1 MKNLSLNKGRPSCLC
16 ILIFAMLFSNQIHAI
31 ELTFASYAKQTQ
43 HQITGTVTD
52 ATGPLPSVT
61 VSIKGTATSA
71 VTDENGNFSIT
82 ASPTDII
89 VFSFLGYATQEITVG
104 NQTSIS
110 VMLAED
116 STQLQ
121 EVTINAGYYSVKDK
135 DRTGNIARITSKEI
149 DQQPV
154 TNVLAAMQGRMA
166 GVSITQSNG
175 TPGSG
180 FDIKIRGQ
188 NSLRFGANNPLY
200 VIDGVPYSS
209 DPIGTGA
216 NGAVLG
222 ASQSPLNSIN
232 PEQIESIEVLKD
244 ADATSIYG
252 SRGANGVVLI
262 TTKRGK
268 EGKSKF
274 TAKVAGGLGSVTNF
288 MKLMHT
294 EEYLAMRQQ
303 AYANGNGNIPANA
316 YDLNKYDQTRY
327 TDWQET
333 LAGKTAEF
341 TNVDASFSGGNT
353 NTQYLASGSFNKQ
366 ESVYI
371 RDFDYTKV
379 GFRLNVTHQSEN
391 KKFKSNF
398 AMGYTTQNNNQPQDD
413 LMRNAVRVSPNAPA
427 LFNEDGSLNWENGTF
442 TNPLRNL
449 EDKYESKTNDWIMSG
464 MLSYTVLPELEVR
477 SNFGLTS
484 LYTNETTTIP
494 STRFN
499 PSLGIGPDQSTLIAS
514 RADRQSWILEPQIS
528 YQKAIGGGNLN
539 LLAGGTFQSQSGQ
552 QFVQYAIGFPSNSLI
567 HNISSANEVLNT
579 LSENTEYRYQ
589 AFFGRINYNWQQ
601 KYILNLTGRRDGSS
615 RFGPGKQYA
624 NFAAAGIAWIFTNE
638 NFLKDNKWLS
648 FGKFRSSYGTTG
660 NDQIGDYQ
668 YLDTYTTSG
677 IAYDGVIGLSPSRL
691 FNPDF
696 AWETN
701 KKFEMGLELGFLKD
715 RVFLTGAFYNNRSD
729 NQLTGIPQ
737 PGTTGFSSLN
747 ANLNASV
754 QNQGWEFSLRTA
766 NFQNANFSWTTSLNL
781 TFQKNKLLKFPDL
794 EGSTY
799 ASQYII
805 GQPLNI
811 RKAYHLLG
819 VNPETGLYTFE
830 DMNGDGII
838 SATDDR
844 KVVLDMN
851 PKYFGG
857 LLNQFRYK
865 RWSLDFLF
873 QFVKQKN
880 LSPELMFGMP
890 GIISNQPTMVSDHW
904 QEPGDIASHQMYAV
918 TSNSAAVA
926 AYNQY
931 VESDGVVVDA
941 SYIRLK
947 NLSFAYEI
955 PQSVF
960 KFGTCRVFVEAQN
973 IITFTPYKGNDPEFM
988 SIGYLPPMKVWSTGL
1003 QLTF

>member
-16 ILIFAMLFSNQIHAI
+16 IFIFAILLSNPIYAT
-31 ELTFASYAKQTQ
+31 ELTFGSYTKQLQ
-43 HQITGTVTD
+43 QQITGTVSD
-52 ATGPLPSVT
+52 ALGPLPSVT
-61 VSIKGTATSA
+61 VIIKGTATST
-71 VTDENGNFSIT
+71 VTDKKGNFSIT
-82 ASPTDII
+82 ANSTDII
-89 VFSFLGYATQEITVG
+89 VFSFLGYATQEIRVG
-104 NQTSIS
+104 NQTSIG
-110 VMLAED
+110 VILAED

-135 DRTGNIARITSKEI
+135 DRTGSIARITSKEI

-232 PEQIESIEVLKD
+232 PEQIDSIEVLKD

-268 EGKSKF
+268 EGKSQF
-274 TAKVAGGLGSVTNF
+274 MAKIAGGLGSVTNF

-303 AYANGNGNIPANA
+303 AYVNGNGNIPANA

-327 TDWQET
+327 TNWQET
-333 LAGKTAEF
+333 LAGHTAEF

-366 ESVYI
+366 ESIYI
-371 RDFDYTKV
+371 RDFDYTKA

-398 AMGYTTQNNNQPQDD
+398 AIGYTTQNNNQPQDD
-413 LMRNAVRVSPNAPA
+413 LMRNAVRVAPNAPA
-427 LFNEDGSLNWENGTF
+427 LFNQDGSLNWENGTF

-464 MLSYTVLPELEVR
+464 MLLYAILPGLEVR

-514 RADRQSWILEPQIS
+514 RADRQSWIVEPQIS
-528 YQKAIGGGNLN
+528 YEKVIGGGNLN

-589 AFFGRINYNWQQ
+589 AFFGRINYNFQQ

-648 FGKFRSSYGTTG
+648 FGKFRSSYGITG

-677 IAYDGVIGLSPSRL
+677 IVYDGVIGLSPSRL

-701 KKFEMGLELGFLKD
+701 KKFEMALELGFLKD

-754 QNQGWEFSLRTA
+754 QNKGWEFTLRAA
-766 NFQNANFSWTTSLNL
+766 NFQNANFSWTISLNL

-799 ASQYII
+799 ASQYLI

-890 GIISNQPTMVSDHW
+890 GIISNQPTMVSEHW
-904 QEPGDIASHQMYAV
+904 QEPGDITSHQMYAV

-947 NLSFAYEI
+947 NLSLTYEI

-973 IITFTPYKGNDPEFM
+973 ILTFTPYKGNDPEFM

>member
-16 ILIFAMLFSNQIHAI
+16 IFIFAILLSNPIYAT
-31 ELTFASYAKQTQ
+31 ELAFGNYTMQLQ
-43 HQITGTVTD
+43 QQITGTVSD
-52 ATGPLPSVT
+52 ASGPLPSVT
-61 VSIKGTATSA
+61 VIVKGTVVSA
-71 VTDENGNFSIT
+71 ITDEKGNFSIT
-82 ASPTDII
+82 ASSTDILI
-89 VFSFLGYATQEITVG
+89 FSFLSYTTQEIAVG
-104 NQTSIS
+104 NQASIS
-110 VMLAED
+110 VILAED

-135 DRTGNIARITSKEI
+135 DRTGSIARITSKEI

-154 TNVLAAMQGRMA
+154 TNVLASMQGRMA

-268 EGKSKF
+268 EGKSQF
-274 TAKVAGGLGSVTNF
+274 TAKVAGGLGNVTNF

-327 TDWQET
+327 TDWQEK
-333 LAGKTAEF
+333 LAGYTAEF

-353 NTQYLASGSFNKQ
+353 NTQYLASGNFNKQ
-366 ESVYI
+366 KSVYI
-371 RDFDYTKV
+371 RDFDYTKA

-413 LMRNAVRVSPNAPA
+413 LIRNAVRVAPNAPA

-464 MLSYTVLPELEVR
+464 MLSYAVLPGLEVR

-514 RADRQSWILEPQIS
+514 RADRQSWIVEPQIS
-528 YQKAIGGGNLN
+528 YQKAIGSGNLN
-539 LLAGGTFQSQSGQ
+539 LLAGGTFQSQSGK

-601 KYILNLTGRRDGSS
+601 KYILNLTSRRDGSS
-615 RFGPGKQYA
+615 RFGFGKQYA

-668 YLDTYTTSG
+668 YLDTYTASG

-701 KKFEMGLELGFLKD
+701 KKFEMALELGFLKD
-715 RVFLTGAFYNNRSD
+715 RIFLTGAFYNNRSD

-754 QNQGWEFSLRTA
+754 QNQGWEFTLRTA

-781 TFQKNKLLKFPDL
+781 TVQNNKLLKFPDL

-880 LSPELMFGMP
+880 LSPELMFSMP
-890 GIISNQPTMVSDHW
+890 GIISNQPTIVSDHW
-904 QEPGDIASHQMYAV
+904 LEPGDIASHQMYAV

-973 IITFTPYKGNDPEFM
+973 IFTFTPYKGNDPEFI